1 MRFRLENLKGKPI
14 RKQER
19 ICHAEAVLKSKKT
32 KHRVSPFNES
42 PAVEH
47 RVFKAVFPDIAKTQ
61 INEVPSRHCLLFY
74 FLEEWRIHMPAMQVL
89 FLSVYL
95 ALYVKLRCKYMRE
108 DYPPHHVPHHISK
121 ILELDILSSSFHL
134 SFYTFD
140 INLSFIVS
148 PLFAWVPDNVMQ
160 SITESLVATVMDDV
174 KLDAVLL
181 ADYDK
186 FKTEKLK
193 T

>member
-32 KHRVSPFNES
+32 KHREPLIFYFRYTIDAPFNES
-42 PAVEH
+42 PAASSWRTNTGFLKRKSGEFTCRPCKSCSCLSTLH
-47 RVFKAVFPDIAKTQ
+47 YTSNTQ
-61 INEVPSRHCLLFY
+61 SWLQN
-74 FLEEWRIHMPAMQVL
+74 
-89 FLSVYL
+89 
-95 ALYVKLRCKYMRE
+95 
-108 DYPPHHVPHHISK
+108 
-121 ILELDILSSSFHL
+121 
-134 SFYTFD
+134 TFD

-148 PLFAWVPDNVMQ
+148 PLLAWVPDNVMR

-193 T
+193 TEV